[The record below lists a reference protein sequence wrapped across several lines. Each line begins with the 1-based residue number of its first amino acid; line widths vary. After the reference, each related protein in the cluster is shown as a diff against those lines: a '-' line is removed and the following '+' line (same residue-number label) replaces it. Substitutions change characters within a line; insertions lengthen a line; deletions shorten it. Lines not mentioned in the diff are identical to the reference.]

1 MSVIKSF
8 TGFWK
13 QAVFA
18 VCLFSAG
25 SSFAQDKVADN
36 MLLYQR
42 SYGGWPKHI
51 EEVKM
56 DYSKELT
63 PEQKKAVIADS
74 LHKDGTIDNKAT
86 ITEIRYLVKA
96 YKQHKNPAYLAAAEK
111 GISYLLKAQHANGG
125 WPQFYPDSSSYR
137 AQITYNDNAMV
148 NVLTLLLDVAEGKND
163 MDIVNRSLKSQA
175 LASIERGVNC
185 IVKTQ
190 VVVNGVPTV
199 WCAQHDR
206 KTLQPVAARKFEPAS
221 LSGSESAAIVAF
233 LMKQPYQT
241 AEVKKAVNAAMA
253 WFEKSKVAGFE
264 YKEIE
269 DASLPKGKDKVLV
282 PNPTSTVWARFYDIE
297 TNEPIFAGRDAV
309 KRKKLSEI
317 EVERRTGYAYYGVWP
332 QKLIDKDY
340 PNWLKKNQ

>member
-1 MSVIKSF
+1 
-8 TGFWK
+8 
-13 QAVFA
+13 
-18 VCLFSAG
+18 
-25 SSFAQDKVADN
+25 

-51 EEVKM
+51 AEVKM

-74 LHKDGTIDNKAT
+74 LHNDGTIDNKAT

-111 GISYLLKAQHANGG
+111 GIRYLLKAQHANGG

-137 AQITYNDNAMV
+137 AQITYNDNALV
-148 NVLTLLLDVAEGKND
+148 NVLTLLLDVAEGKNEMEIID
-163 MDIVNRSLKSQA
+163 PSLKSKA
-175 LASIERGVNC
+175 LAAIEKGVDC
-185 IVKTQ
+185 ILKTQ

-233 LMKQPYQT
+233 LMRQPFQT
-241 AEVKKAVNAAMA
+241 TEVKRSVMAAIA
-253 WFEKSKVAGFE
+253 WFEKSKIAGFE
-264 YKEIE
+264 YKDIE
-269 DASLPKGKDKVLV
+269 DPKQPKGKDRVLV
-282 PNPTSTVWARFYDIE
+282 PNSSSTVWARFYDIK

-309 KRKKLSEI
+309 IKKKLGEI
-317 EVERRTGYAYYGVWP
+317 EVERRTGYAYYGAWP
-332 QKLIDKDY
+332 QKLLDKDY
-340 PNWLKKNQ
+340 PNWLSKNTKLAK